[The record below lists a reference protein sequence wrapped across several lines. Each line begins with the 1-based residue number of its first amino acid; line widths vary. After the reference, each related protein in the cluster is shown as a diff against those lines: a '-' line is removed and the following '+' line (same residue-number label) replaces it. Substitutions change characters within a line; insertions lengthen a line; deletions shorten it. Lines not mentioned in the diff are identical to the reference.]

1 MRSSASVAYRLGS
14 IQDSRGAV
22 ETAVLVDAGGG
33 REAELGELAAHAGVI
48 VDGAADGQDGVENA
62 VVLERSASVAL
73 LITIG
78 VGGRGGGVEEMLT
91 PQLGISSTWG
101 QSARLKAVG
110 VAEATAARAVATT
123 AENFMLT
130 VGVGLASVWS

>member
-1 MRSSASVAYRLGS
+1 MRLSASVADRLGS

-33 REAELGELAAHAGVI
+33 REAELGKLAAHAGIV

-78 VGGRGGGVEEMLT
+78 VRGGRLEEMLT

-123 AENFMLT
+123 AENFMLA
-130 VGVGLASVWS
+130 VGVGLVSVLS